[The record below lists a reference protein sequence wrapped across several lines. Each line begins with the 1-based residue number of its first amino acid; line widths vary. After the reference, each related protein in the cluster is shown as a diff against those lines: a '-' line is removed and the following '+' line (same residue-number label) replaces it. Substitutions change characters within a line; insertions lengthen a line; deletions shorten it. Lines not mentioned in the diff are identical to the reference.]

1 MRDNK
6 RREAF
11 HPEMKTEQSRN
22 DSKTSRETILQA
34 AEEDGTDLSH
44 EDKRETRAIP
54 SPLFEMNRK
63 DGARMKN
70 PAKNKRYLASVF
82 SFSAAPGFILR
93 LSLRQRP

>member
-34 AEEDGTDLSH
+34 AEEDCTDLSH
-44 EDKRETRAIP
+44 EDKRETRAT
-54 SPLFEMNRK
+54 PLPPFRNESQGRSEDEEPREK
-63 DGARMKN
+63 
-70 PAKNKRYLASVF
+70 
-82 SFSAAPGFILR
+82 
-93 LSLRQRP
+93 

>member
-34 AEEDGTDLSH
+34 AEEDRLVSRGQKRNTSDPLPPFRNESQGRS
-44 EDKRETRAIP
+44 EDEEPRE
-54 SPLFEMNRK
+54 K
-63 DGARMKN
+63 
-70 PAKNKRYLASVF
+70 
-82 SFSAAPGFILR
+82 
-93 LSLRQRP
+93 